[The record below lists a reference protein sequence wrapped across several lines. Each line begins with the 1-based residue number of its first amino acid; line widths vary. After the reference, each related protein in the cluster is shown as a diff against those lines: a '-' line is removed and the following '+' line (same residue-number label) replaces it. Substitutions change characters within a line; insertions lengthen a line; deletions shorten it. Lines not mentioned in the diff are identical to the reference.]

1 MHLPG
6 FTHNRVVALK
16 AVEPVRDA
24 RRRRRIFWLIVVVL
38 AIVPLSLGAG
48 ALVWRARAE
57 AHKLVTNPIQ
67 TRHLPGRRPI
77 DFGMVYDELTAT
89 TADGQKLAGWYV
101 PTKNG
106 ALVIAQHGY
115 KADRGEMLNEAALLH
130 RHGFGVLITSLRAHD
145 LSSGELMTFGRG
157 EMLDLQAWYQMAIA
171 QEGVDANRIGIL
183 GNSLG
188 GTLAI
193 EFAAVTPGVKA
204 VAANSA
210 FSSLTDTLE
219 TSLRFFTG
227 LPSFPFAPLI
237 TFFAEREANIR
248 VADVDATRWIG
259 RLSPRPVLLMQGGSD
274 VVISRQSGQRL
285 FDAAGEPRE
294 LWYEPKIAHGGFDNA
309 LPDEYERRVVE
320 FFTRYLVER

>member
-1 MHLPG
+1 M
-6 FTHNRVVALK
+6 TA
-16 AVEPVRDA
+16 EPKQSA
-24 RRRRRIFWLIVVVL
+24 RRGRRTLW
-38 AIVPLSLGAG
+38 AIALFVTVVPLSLAAG
-48 ALVWRARAE
+48 ALVMRARAE

-77 DFGMVYDELTAT
+77 DLGMVYDELTAT
-89 TADGQKLAGWYV
+89 TADGLKLAGWYV
-101 PTKNG
+101 PTENG

-130 RHGFGVLITSLRAHD
+130 QHGFGVLITSLRAHD
-145 LSSGELMTFGRG
+145 LSSGDLITFGRN
-157 EMLDLQAWYQMAIA
+157 EMLDLEAWYRVAIA

-193 EFAAVTPGVKA
+193 EFAAGTPGVKA
-204 VAANSA
+204 VVANSA

-237 TFFAEREANIR
+237 TFFAEREARIR

-259 RLSPRPVLLMQGGSD
+259 RLSPRPVFLMQGGSD

-294 LWYEPKIAHGGFDNA
+294 LWYEPKIAHSGFDNA
-309 LPDEYERRVVE
+309 LPEEYERRVVG
-320 FFTRYLVER
+320 FFTRYLLGP